1 MTNTEQNSEYEKIDI
16 LGVGFHKVTFD
27 QALTLLLQKLSQ
39 KRADHPF
46 FVATPNPEMILDS
59 LRNKQF
65 KKTLETT
72 DLNIADGIGILWAS
86 YFLKKTAKMKK
97 NFWINIKWFLSLIK
111 VAASSKKIR
120 SILPERVTGT
130 DMMQALCQKA
140 TPETKIFLLGAGE
153 GVAEIA
159 AEKLQKI
166 RKLNIVG
173 TYSGNAG
180 SQQEKN
186 ILEIINQAEPDLLF
200 IAFGAP
206 KQEFWIERNISYLT
220 TVKVVM
226 GVGGAFDFIAE
237 VRKRAPK
244 IFQKL
249 GIEWLFRLIIQ
260 PSRWLRIFN
269 ATVKFPLT
277 ILKFAK
283 TRSSKN

>member
-1 MTNTEQNSEYEKIDI
+1 MLNPTQNSEYEKVHI
-16 LGVGFHKVTFD
+16 LGVGFHKITFD
-27 QALTLLLQKLSQ
+27 QALTLLLQKLTQ

-46 FVATPNPEMILDS
+46 FVATPNPEMILES
-59 LRNKQF
+59 RKNEQF
-65 KKTLETT
+65 KKTLENT

-111 VAASSKKIR
+111 VATSSKKIR
-120 SILPERVTGT
+120 SVLPERVTGT
-130 DMMQALCQKA
+130 DMMQALCQKV

-173 TYSGNAG
+173 THSGNAG
-180 SQQEKN
+180 TQQEKN
-186 ILEIINQAEPDLLF
+186 ILNMINQAEPDLLF

-206 KQEFWIERNISYLT
+206 KQEFWIERNLPYLT
-220 TVKVVM
+220 TVKVVI
-226 GVGGAFDFIAE
+226 GVGGAFDFISGMK
-237 VRKRAPK
+237 KRAPK

-269 ATVKFPLT
+269 ATVKFPLL
-277 ILKFAK
+277 ILKSAK
-283 TRSSKN
+283 AKPTKN

>member
-1 MTNTEQNSEYEKIDI
+1 MINTTQNSEYEKIDI
-16 LGVGFHKVTFD
+16 LGVGFHKVNFD
-27 QALTLLLQKLSQ
+27 QALTLLLQKLAH

-46 FVATPNPEMILDS
+46 FVATPNPEMILES
-59 LRNKQF
+59 RKNKQF
-65 KKTLETT
+65 KETLRNT

-86 YFLKKTAKMKK
+86 YFLEKTAKTKS
-97 NFWINIKWFLSLIK
+97 NLRINLRWITSLLK
-111 VAASSKKIR
+111 VAISPKRIR
-120 SILPERVTGT
+120 SVLPERVTGT
-130 DMMQALCQKA
+130 DMMQALCQKV

-180 SQQEKN
+180 TQQEKN
-186 ILEIINQAEPDLLF
+186 IQKIINEAEPDLLF
-200 IAFGAP
+200 VAFGAP
-206 KQEFWIERNISYLT
+206 KQEFWIERNLSYLT

-226 GVGGAFDFIAE
+226 GVGGAFDFIAG
-237 VRKRAPK
+237 VKKRAPK

-269 ATVKFPLT
+269 ATIRFPLT
-277 ILKFAK
+277 VLKVAK
-283 TRSSKN
+283 K